1 MKKKI
6 IAAILL
12 SLCIACLSLFAA
24 GCSDNSAEL
33 EAQIAELT
41 ERNEQLEEENEK
53 LQGSNGDIQ
62 GQLEELRQQ
71 FEELSASNTLTEE
84 QLNNIQE
91 KISKFIDI
99 DWLNKGGYSY
109 TQFYVEIKPE
119 YMNRVYTVND
129 FLPVK
134 LNDLKFETSEYIHN
148 SYLVTLDKFFYYDV
162 YYSEEQYFFYAILT
176 IFKFDFVSNI
186 VPLYNAIG
194 V

>member
-12 SLCIACLSLFAA
+12 SLCISCLSLFAA

-41 ERNEQLEEENEK
+41 ERNEQLEEENEQ

-84 QLNNIQE
+84 QLAELQ
-91 KISKFIDI
+91 KKFDVLYDI
-99 DWLNKGGYSY
+99 DRLSI
-109 TQFYVEIKPE
+109 FSASSLYVSIKPE
-119 YMNRVYTVND
+119 YNNKTYTAED
-129 FLPVK
+129 FLPIELSDIRHSK
-134 LNDLKFETSEYIHN
+134 LDLEV
-148 SYLVTLDKFFYYDV
+148 YLITLTHEDMGEFLFAVIK
-162 YYSEEQYFFYAILT
+162 LLN
-176 IFKFDFVSNI
+176 FDFVDYLEL
-186 VPLYNAIG
+186 VTAPP
-194 V
+194 VT